1 MAATT
6 RKQKSPHRSIPLCP
20 LGERIDALSG
30 VRGLSRNDLAA
41 ASGLSR
47 QTIGLILNGTTK
59 SPSAETAIAIAKAL
73 GVSVEALFDGTNSES
88 CVKPGRPA
96 IIPLSPFGAK
106 LIRRM
111 DLLGVTRDDLAKRTG
126 INSVTLWRWMRG
138 KSRVPLESAC
148 CIARALHCPV
158 TELQVGVR

>member
-6 RKQKSPHRSIPLCP
+6 RKQKSPHRNIPLCP

-30 VRGLSRNDLAA
+30 ARGLSRNDLAA

-47 QTIGLILNGTTK
+47 QTIGLILNGTTR
-59 SPSAETAIAIAKAL
+59 SPSAESAIAIARAL
-73 GVSVEALFDGTNSES
+73 GVSVEALFAGTGSD
-88 CVKPGRPA
+88 CTLKLGRPA

-111 DLLGVTRDDLAKRTG
+111 DVLGVTRDDLSKRTG
-126 INSVTLWRWMRG
+126 IDSVTIWRWMKG
-138 KSRVPLESAC
+138 KSRVPLDSAC
-148 CIARALHCPV
+148 RLARALHCPV
-158 TELQVGVR
+158 TELQSGLR